1 MTIDATD
8 WHQVLVPITEALVRG
23 EQRVTTRQLLT
34 EYLGIIPPIVRSAS

>member
-8 WHQVLVPITEALVRG
+8 SHQALAPITETLVRG